1 MVADSCS
8 NLYANLSSHEK
19 RSMDGGTGSKMVAN
33 IFWLHLEFGLVVWHG
48 FGLPTS
54 SMLFMIEAD
63 DGLMLY
69 A

>member
-19 RSMDGGTGSKMVAN
+19 EEHGWRNWFKNGSQYILAP
-33 IFWLHLEFGLVVWHG
+33 LEFGLVVWHG